1 MDVCFLCLR
10 VRFLLL
16 PPRFPPGPVSV
27 PFTLLFKGA
36 GAALRMWWGPSLCF
50 CGGAG
55 TNDGVDAGAAG
66 TNDAGVDAGAA
77 GTLASCVRKKLP
89 IGAGGFLD
97 PVVITVA

>member
-36 GAALRMWWGPSLCF
+36 GAGTALRMWWGPSLCF

-55 TNDGVDAGAAG
+55 TND
-66 TNDAGVDAGAA
+66 GVDAGAA